1 MKSTKAK
8 RGISS
13 VLAVVLLITL
23 AVAGGSMVYTYAM
36 TSTINLQ
43 QTPTNF
49 SILEIPTGSAS
60 GYSIRFYVLNL
71 GKEEITLNGAERV
84 YVTDANQT
92 KYEFAQTGVSSNQVN
107 FGCPCHAING
117 SLNLLPEQTVLF
129 VVTTTFVTFPGY
141 SYSILLAVGDGS
153 ETFASIPAN

>member
-1 MKSTKAK
+1 M
-8 RGISS
+8 I
-13 VLAVVLLITL
+13 
-23 AVAGGSMVYTYAM
+23 YTYAM

-43 QTPTNF
+43 QTTTNF

-84 YVTDANQT
+84 YVTLANQT
-92 KYEFAQTGVSSNQVN
+92 KYEFAQIGVSYDQIS
-107 FGCPCHAING
+107 FGCPCAAGNG

-129 VVTTTFVTFPGY
+129 VVTTSFLAIPGY
-141 SYSILLAVGDGS
+141 SYSILLVLGDGS
-153 ETFASIPAN
+153 ETVATITAN